1 MKHTLVKIL
10 AIALVLAM
18 TAIVFIA
25 CGDEKKG
32 NENVT
37 NTAVKVE
44 NGTNPKITGIEDLY
58 GDMTPAEI
66 SQFYKD
72 LEDLGMT
79 TDQILDMLVQ

>member
-37 NTAVKVE
+37 TTAVKVE